1 MNGTGLPL
9 DGATPARL
17 EIGALTRWV
26 AAVLRRADVA
36 EPAATATAAGL
47 VDANRRGL
55 DSHGVVLL
63 DMYLPRLRDGAING
77 TACPSIVVD
86 VPAAVLVN
94 GDRGLGHFVGTYA
107 LDISCERRGHAAW
120 QWPSF
125 ATPPTSVPPRG
136 SRIGLPSRDSW
147 RWS

>member
-1 MNGTGLPL
+1 MNIAV
-9 DGATPARL
+9 D
-17 EIGALTRWV
+17 ALTAWV
-26 AAVLRRADVA
+26 EAVLRFAGVA

-63 DMYLPRLRDGAING
+63 DMYLHRLRDGAVNG
-77 TACPSIVVD
+77 TAQPSIVVD
-86 VPAAVLVN
+86 APAAVLVD

-107 LDISCERRGHAAW
+107 LDICLREGAGHAVW
-120 QWPSF
+120 RWPSF
-125 ATPPTSVPPRG
+125 ATRPTSVRPRG